1 MILLILLTSLT
12 FPKFEPFFSSF
23 SFIFTTYKNVITKE
37 KLGEILYKIMKLKAT
52 KQENKRIKSP
62 KEKTNKRIKEKTK
75 DGSNVLKIMK
85 INEK

>member
-23 SFIFTTYKNVITKE
+23 CFISTTYKNVITKE
-37 KLGEILYKIMKLKAT
+37 KLGEILYKIIKFKAT

-62 KEKTNKRIKEKTK
+62 KEKTNKRIKEKTD
-75 DGSNVLKIMK
+75 DGFNVLKIMK
-85 INEK
+85 INKK